1 MSKPTATRAR
11 PLSPHLSV
19 YRFIPTMVM
28 SILHRITG
36 AALYFGT
43 ILLVIW
49 LVAAASGP
57 EAFDRV
63 SGIYGSWFGRLI
75 LFGYTWTLLHH
86 MLGGIRHLIW
96 DTGHGLEKQTATKFA
111 YATIIGSVTLTV
123 LIWVAGYAF
132 GGGA

>member
-57 EAFDRV
+57 ETFDQV
-63 SGIYGSWFGRLI
+63 NGIYGSWFGRLI
-75 LFGYTWTLLHH
+75 LFGYTWALLHH

>member
-57 EAFDRV
+57 ETFDQV
-63 SGIYGSWFGRLI
+63 NGIYGSWFGRLI